1 VVPDEDKGAT
11 IEVSGEVEEKL
22 SDNRVTLALTA
33 RSEGTKVLTRA
44 RAVVRL
50 P

>member
-1 VVPDEDKGAT
+1 VAV
-11 IEVSGEVEEKL
+11 
-22 SDNRVTLALTA
+22 ALTA
-33 RSEGTKVLTRA
+33 RSGDAKVLTRA